1 MPRTKYGH
9 TMLEKKNDKLAE
21 RQWEI
26 GVLGQRRWKAI
37 YEEITFYNEKI
48 TWCSD
53 IPSNKDMLEV
63 VYSPSITCF
72 IIWG

>member
-48 TWCSD
+48 T
-53 IPSNKDMLEV
+53 
-63 VYSPSITCF
+63 
-72 IIWG
+72 